1 MKRLSVLLCLM
12 LAGVLLMGQNNK
24 VQSAFNYMK
33 PSYNELDKAKEA
45 IDAAARHPKT
55 QGKAKT
61 WYYRGECYH
70 KIFMSRDDKFKDLDP
85 NPLRESYLSY
95 VKAKSL
101 DEKRSYDNIEYRLVM
116 IGTEFFNKGSVEFE
130 QKMFKESLKS
140 FETVLEIG
148 QLPYI
153 NQVDTGAFYSA
164 AIAADQAGL
173 YDKALEYYN
182 ISIELKYMGSDLYH
196 YVAVIYM
203 AKGDTVKAVQSY
215 EDGIKAY
222 PESNGYL
229 YIQLINHY
237 LVSNNLAKAAEFIIP
252 AVEQDPDNASL
263 WNVYGRAFQDID
275 EKKEV
280 AGYERAIEL
289 DSTFFDPSYN
299 LGTIYYNHGVD
310 ANELAMSIP
319 LDDKEGFE
327 AAITKRDQFFNL
339 ALPYFEKAVEID
351 NLSGDLLK
359 ALKEIYYR
367 FQMKDKL
374 EGVTKLMEARK

>member
-1 MKRLSVLLCLM
+1 MKRISVLLCL
-12 LAGVLLMGQNNK
+12 LLTGVLVMGQSNK
-24 VQSAFNYMK
+24 VQSAINYMK
-33 PSYNELDKAKEA
+33 PIYNELDKAQVA
-45 IDAAARHPKT
+45 IDAAAKHPKT
-55 QGKAKT
+55 MGKAKT
-61 WYYRGECYH
+61 WYRRGECYH
-70 KIFMSRDDKFKDLDP
+70 KIFLSHDDKFKNLHPD
-85 NPLRESYLSY
+85 PLREAYLSY
-95 VKAKSL
+95 AKAKDL
-101 DEKRSYDNIEYRLVM
+101 DEKKNYSNIEYKLIV
-116 IGTEFFNKGSVEFE
+116 IGTEFFNKGSMEFE
-130 QKMFKESLKS
+130 NKKFKESLKS

-182 ISIELKYMGSDLYH
+182 ISIEMKYMGSDLYH

-203 AKGDTVKAVQSY
+203 AQGDTAKAVQSY

-237 LVSNNLAKAAEFIIP
+237 LVSNNFAKAAEFIIP

-263 WNVYGRAFQDID
+263 WNVYGKAFQDID
-275 EKKEV
+275 EEKEV
-280 AGYERAIEL
+280 AGYKRAIEL
-289 DSTFFDPSYN
+289 DSTFFDPYYN

-310 ANELAMSIP
+310 ANETAMSIP
-319 LDDKEGFE
+319 LEDKEGFD
-327 AAITKRDQFFNL
+327 AAITKRDQYFNL

-351 NLSGDLLK
+351 NSSGDLLK

-374 EGVTKLMEARK
+374 EAITELIEARR